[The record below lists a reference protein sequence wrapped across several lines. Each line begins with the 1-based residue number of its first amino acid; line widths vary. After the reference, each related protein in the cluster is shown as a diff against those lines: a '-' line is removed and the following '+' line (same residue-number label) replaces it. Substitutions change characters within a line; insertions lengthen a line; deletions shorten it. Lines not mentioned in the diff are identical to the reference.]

1 MSNLQVRSTNEPR
14 STRFI
19 SLPIF
24 KGPRRLANDL
34 GFVLLFFVMSDQI
47 SLIPLVGIPGEAKN
61 RLDILDF
68 VKHEKF
74 FTLYVRALRQYSNCI
89 TAA

>member
-1 MSNLQVRSTNEPR
+1 
-14 STRFI
+14 
-19 SLPIF
+19 
-24 KGPRRLANDL
+24 
-34 GFVLLFFVMSDQI
+34 MSDQI